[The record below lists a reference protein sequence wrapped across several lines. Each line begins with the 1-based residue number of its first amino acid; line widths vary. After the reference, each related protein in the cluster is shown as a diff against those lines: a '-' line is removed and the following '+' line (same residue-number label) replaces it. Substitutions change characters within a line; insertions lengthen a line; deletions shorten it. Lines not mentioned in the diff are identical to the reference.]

1 MKTPSLFTL
10 LFAFAALAA
19 NGAAAA
25 QTAGA
30 ASEQRQDQNALRLSV
45 EQFLHT
51 QAAGLPGQISIA
63 VGAID
68 ARLNLPA
75 CAALEPFFPNGSRA
89 WGKTTVGLRCNAPA
103 PWTVYVAATVRVQG
117 NYYSAAAPLAQG
129 RALGPNDIVKSSG
142 DLAALPAGI
151 VTDPSQA
158 VGRTLSVSLAAGTPL
173 RQDALRSQQAVQ
185 QGQMV
190 RVVSNGPGFSVSTEG
205 RALANGAEGQLV
217 QARTAGGQVVS
228 GIAKIGGIV
237 AVTY

>member
-1 MKTPSLFTL
+1 MKTPL
-10 LFAFAALAA
+10 LFRFLFAVAALAA
-19 NGAAAA
+19 GAGAAA
-25 QTAGA
+25 QTA
-30 ASEQRQDQNALRLSV
+30 ASEQRQDRNALRQSV
-45 EQFLHT
+45 EQFLQT
-51 QAAGLPGQISIA
+51 QAAGLPGKAGIA

-89 WGKTTVGLRCNAPA
+89 WGKTTVGVRCNAPA

-117 NYYSAAAPLAQG
+117 SYYSAAAPLAQG
-129 RALGPNDIVKSSG
+129 RALGPNDIVKTSG
-142 DLAALPAGI
+142 DLTALPPGI

-158 VGRTLSVSLAAGTPL
+158 VGRTLVMSLAAGTPL
-173 RQDALRSQQAVQ
+173 RQDALRSRQAVQ
-185 QGQMV
+185 QGQIV

-228 GIAKIGGIV
+228 GIAKAGGV
-237 AVTY
+237 VSVTY